1 MTKASETQLRAP
13 ELPPGA
19 GSRTGAGLVLL
30 SQPALRIVRLDQER
44 TVVGR
49 DEDVTV
55 HIDDPDASRAHAEL
69 VREGDRFVLR
79 DLGSTNGT
87 FLDGRRIKDGTL
99 CDGDVIRFGGTL
111 AIFVAETIGDYEGE
125 IVPAEASFIGGPRSR
140 PMWDGLRK
148 VATTDL
154 RVLILGESGT
164 GKELCAREIHRLSG
178 RKGAFLGL
186 NCGAVPETLL
196 EGTLFGHKKG
206 AFTGAEQSRTGYFRD
221 ADGGTLFLDE
231 VGEMSPSAQVKL
243 LRVLQEGEV
252 TPVGETSPVK
262 VDVRV
267 VAATNQDLK
276 ELVKGG
282 KFRKDLYARLREY
295 SVKLPALEERREDI
309 PALMRTLL
317 ERAGRP
323 EIRISPEFLERM
335 LLYPWPYNVRE
346 LDATIRKVVALH
358 GDETELRL
366 AHVPEDL
373 ATGEDKET
381 DAGAGTLDDEAPLRA
396 SLLKHRGNVS
406 RVAEDLGMTR
416 QQVYRWVERS
426 GIDVRKFR

>member
-1 MTKASETQLRAP
+1 MSQQSETQLRAP
-13 ELPPGA
+13 DLPQGA
-19 GSRTGAGLVLL
+19 GAKTGAGLVLL
-30 SQPALRIVRLDQER
+30 GARLQIVRLDAAR
-44 TVVGR
+44 TVIGR
-49 DEDVTV
+49 GEESTV
-55 HIDDPDASRAHAEL
+55 QIDDPDASRAHAEV
-69 VREGDRFVLR
+69 VREGDRYVLR

-87 FLDGRRIKDGTL
+87 FLDGRRVKDGSL
-99 CDGDVIRFGGTL
+99 CDGDVVRFGGTL
-111 AIFVAETIGDYEGE
+111 ALFVAGTIGDYEGE
-125 IVPAEASFIGGPRSR
+125 PVPAEAAFVGGPRSR
-140 PMWDGLRK
+140 PMWEGLRK

-154 RVLILGESGT
+154 RVLVLGESGT

-178 RKGAFLGL
+178 RKGAFLAL

-196 EGTLFGHKKG
+196 EGTLCGHKKG
-206 AFTGAEQSRTGYFRD
+206 AFTGAEQNRTGYFRD
-221 ADGGTLFLDE
+221 ADAGTLFLDE
-231 VGEMSPSAQVKL
+231 VGEMSPPAQVKL

-252 TPVGETSPVK
+252 TPVGETTPVR

-267 VAATNQDLK
+267 VAATNQELK
-276 ELVKGG
+276 DLVKSG

-295 SVKLPALEERREDI
+295 SVRLPALEERKEDI
-309 PALMRTLL
+309 PALVRTLL
-317 ERAGRP
+317 ARAGRP
-323 EIRISPEFLERM
+323 DIKVSPEFVERL

-358 GDETELRL
+358 GDEPELRL

-373 ATGEDKET
+373 AASEDRESPE
-381 DAGAGTLDDEAPLRA
+381 AGAAPLDDEAPLRA
-396 SLLKHRGNVS
+396 SLLKHHGNVS